1 MNDFRHALR
10 QLAKT
15 PGFTLLAI
23 LSLAV
28 GIGINSTIFSA
39 MDAAFL
45 RPLPV
50 KDPEQIVMFEWP
62 ALSFAEYEQVRA
74 EMKSLSSVLA
84 SSRENVLLQG
94 TDRSELVSGRA
105 VSGNYFTTL
114 GIAPAR
120 GRFFSESSSDR
131 SAPIVVVSDALWQRR
146 FGGDPNLVGQ
156 TITLR
161 GQPWTV
167 VGIAPKGF
175 AGENRIPPTDIWYPA
190 AARPDRMA
198 RSGRDCQ
205 MLGRLAP
212 GFTAEQA
219 QAEADTIFARPEWSS
234 IRRTR
239 TGRIVIVW
247 TEKYSRMD
255 HGGRLTYLMGP
266 VVGLVLLVACANV
279 SCLLLGRYEERRREI
294 AVRLALGAGR
304 WRVMRYLL
312 AESLLLS
319 MGGGALGL
327 LFTAWGLGVVPTV
340 LPPML
345 ASWAPEM
352 SVDERVLGMTLGL
365 SVFATLAFGLVPAW
379 RASRLDVSTML
390 KSDSVHLGKTPSRN
404 VLVVVQV
411 MVAVVF
417 LGIAALFVRGF
428 QAGAGRDLGF
438 TERNVLFTNLLP
450 ERRLPRELSS
460 VLDDVRQTVAALPGV
475 RTVTLANGVL
485 GGRPVPLL
493 TPEDQKAGNAAGR
506 PMPCNLVDPGYFAV
520 FGIPLLQG
528 RDFTT
533 HDNRAGGRVAIVSE
547 GMAKRLWP
555 GESAVGQTLFAGRSG
570 LLPREVVGVVR
581 DVSDLGERPQT
592 DPLFYLPLR
601 QEQSGDLT
609 LIVNTKTAPAD
620 LAGPVRDALKRM
632 DSSMSTF
639 MFDTIGGRLRIV
651 MLPQWFG
658 AWLGGVLGGLAFVL
672 AISGLYGVVSYAVSR
687 RTREIGIRV
696 ALGAA
701 PRDAVWLVLRQ
712 GVILAVIGVCFGL
725 PLAVGVGVVVRS
737 GLFGISPAD
746 PVALA
751 GSAVLVVVVAGLAS
765 YLPARRAARV
775 DPMVALRAE

>member
-1 MNDFRHALR
+1 MNDLRHAFR

-50 KDPEQIVMFEWP
+50 KNPDEIVKFERP
-62 ALSFAEYEQVRA
+62 MLSFTEYEQVRA
-74 EMKSLSSVLA
+74 EMKSLSMVLA
-84 SSRENVLLQG
+84 STRRNLLLTGQEQ
-94 TDRSELVSGRA
+94 TELVAGRA
-105 VSGNYFTTL
+105 VSSHFFTTL
-114 GIAPAR
+114 GVAAAH
-120 GRFFSESSSDR
+120 GRFFSER
-131 SAPIVVVSDALWQRR
+131 SPDLTDPIAVVSDALWQRR
-146 FGGDPNLVGQ
+146 FGGDSQLVGQ
-156 TITLR
+156 SITLN
-161 GQPWTV
+161 GVPTTV
-167 VGIAPKGF
+167 IGIAPRGF
-175 AGENRIPPTDIWYPA
+175 TGEDRLPPTDLWFPA
-190 AARPDRMA
+190 QSRP
-198 RSGRDCQ
+198 RDFSATQ
-205 MLGRLAP
+205 RLFLLTGRLQA
-212 GFTAEQA
+212 GFTPDQA
-219 QAEADTIFARPEWSS
+219 RAEATTIFARSEWQDLGVNRLGERVRVVSE
-234 IRRTR
+234 R
-239 TGRIVIVW
+239 
-247 TEKYSRMD
+247 ESRMD
-255 HGGRLTYLMGP
+255 HGGRATYLMGP

-312 AESLLLS
+312 TEALLLS
-319 MGGGALGL
+319 LGGGALGL
-327 LFTAWGLGVVPTV
+327 LFTAWGLGVVPTI

-352 SVDERVLGMTLGL
+352 HVDERVLGLTFGL
-365 SVFATLAFGLVPAW
+365 SAFATLAFGLVPAW

-417 LGIAALFVRGF
+417 LGVAALFVRGF
-428 QAGAGRDLGF
+428 LAGAGRDLGF
-438 TERNVLFTNLLP
+438 TERNILFGYLTP
-450 ERRLPRELSS
+450 GRQMPRELSS
-460 VLDDVRQTVAALPGV
+460 VFDEVRQTVGALPGV
-475 RTVTLANGVL
+475 RSVTLASSIL
-485 GGRPVPLL
+485 GGRPIPLL

-506 PMPCNLVDPGYFAV
+506 PMPCNLVDPGYFAAL
-520 FGIPLLQG
+520 GIPLLQG

-547 GMAKRLWP
+547 AMAKRLWP
-555 GESAVGQTLFAGRSG
+555 GENAVGQTLFAGRAG

-581 DVSDLGERPQT
+581 DVTDLGERPQT
-592 DPLFYLPLR
+592 DPLFYFPLR
-601 QEQSGDLT
+601 QEQFGDLT
-609 LIVNTKTAPAD
+609 LIVSTRKAPAGF
-620 LAGPVRDALKRM
+620 ATPVREALKRM
-632 DSSMSTF
+632 DGSMNAV
-639 MFDTIGGRLRIV
+639 MFDTIGGRLRFT

-687 RTREIGIRV
+687 RTREIGIRI

-712 GVILAVIGVCFGL
+712 GAILAFIGVCLGL
-725 PLAVGVGVVVRS
+725 PLAVGVGVVVSS

-746 PVALA
+746 PVALT
-751 GSAVLVVVVAGLAS
+751 GSAVLVIAVAALAS

-775 DPMVALRAE
+775 DPMVALRTE

>member
-1 MNDFRHALR
+1 MNDLRHGLR
-10 QLAKT
+10 QLTKS
-15 PGFTLLAI
+15 PGFALLAI

-28 GIGINSTIFSA
+28 GIGINTTIFSA
-39 MDAAFL
+39 MDSAFL

-74 EMKSLSSVLA
+74 EMKSLSTVLA

-94 TDRSELVSGRA
+94 TERTELVAARA
-105 VSGNYFTTL
+105 VSANYFTTL

-120 GRFFSESSSDR
+120 GRFFSEGSPDR
-131 SAPIVVVSDALWQRR
+131 SAPIVVVSAALWQRR

-156 TITLR
+156 TVTLR

-175 AGENRIPPTDIWYPA
+175 AGEHRIPPTDIWYPA
-190 AARPDRMA
+190 AARPDRIT
-198 RSGRDCQ
+198 RSERDFQ
-205 MLGRLAP
+205 LLGRLAS

-219 QAEADTIFARPEWSS
+219 QAEADTIFARSEWSS

-239 TGRIVIVW
+239 TGKIVIVW
-247 TEKYSRMD
+247 TEENSRMD
-255 HGGRLTYLMGP
+255 HGGRLTYFMGP

-312 AESLLLS
+312 AEALLLS
-319 MGGGALGL
+319 LGGGVLGL
-327 LFTAWGLGVVPTV
+327 LFTTWGLGVVPTI

-345 ASWAPEM
+345 SSWVPEM
-352 SVDERVLGMTLGL
+352 HVDERVLAMTFGL

-404 VLVVVQV
+404 VLVVAQV

-428 QAGAGRDLGF
+428 LAGAGRDLGF

-460 VLDDVRQTVAALPGV
+460 VFDEVRQTVAALPGV
-475 RTVTLANGVL
+475 RSVTLASGVL

-506 PMPCNLVDPGYFAV
+506 PMPCNLVDPGYFTV

-555 GESAVGQTLFAGRSG
+555 GESAVGQTLFAGRRE

-712 GVILAVIGVCFGL
+712 GVILAVIGVCLGL

-751 GSAVLVVVVAGLAS
+751 GSAVLVIAVAALAS

-775 DPMVALRAE
+775 NPIAALRAE